1 MNSNPALAITNFYDF
16 ALSIVNEINFAR
28 TQPKLYAEKIL
39 NIKKAI
45 QTQNPNTILIKGFEY
60 TYSDL
65 SNSISN
71 AVDYLSKQQ
80 GLSGLIYNEN
90 ISKSADELL
99 NFLILHDGMNMNETS
114 NPYYECLWRSIWRN
128 ARTNRLWYVRPRVH
142 CD

>member
-1 MNSNPALAITNFYDF
+1 MNSNPALAIKNFYDF

-28 TQPKLYAEKIL
+28 TQPKLYSEKIL
-39 NIKKAI
+39 NIKKKI

-71 AVDYLSKQQ
+71 AIDYLSKQE
-80 GLSGLIYNEN
+80 GLPGLIYNEN

-99 NFLILHDGMNMNETS
+99 NFLILHDGMNMN
-114 NPYYECLWRSIWRN
+114 
-128 ARTNRLWYVRPRVH
+128 
-142 CD
+142 